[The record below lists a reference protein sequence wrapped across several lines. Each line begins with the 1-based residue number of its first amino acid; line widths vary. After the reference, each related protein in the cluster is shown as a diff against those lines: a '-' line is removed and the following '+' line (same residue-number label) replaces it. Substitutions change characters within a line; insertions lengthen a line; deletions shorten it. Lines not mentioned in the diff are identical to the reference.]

1 MSHRSSHRTVVAAL
15 LALLALALPAA
26 AQAKQPGH
34 AGAVVFSKATA
45 AEATEAE
52 AGELEGGL
60 FAVRDHH
67 LNQLTEDPADVEPD
81 FAADGRSLV
90 FARNGDIFT
99 MRPDGSG
106 QRQLTSGPELDSAPK
121 IAPNGR
127 YLVFERRAALPGAAA
142 DLYTVRIG
150 GGQARP
156 LVTSAFDDREA
167 AFSPDGRAIA
177 YVRGTMNSAEEVH
190 DDIYAVTPSG
200 NRTYH
205 LTTSPGLDE
214 WAPRYFAGGI
224 VFSRGNDSDTP
235 AAYADV
241 YTMKRNGRKLK
252 PQVRGVGSA
261 FVEDVSPDGHT
272 LLFRRSQGLWVKHI
286 GRGHARKLVELPD
299 QSQTNSVFSADG
311 TRVAAFIADGE
322 VEQLMAINLRSH
334 RRTELAD
341 SFELEGSSIGPVM
354 TWQP

>member
-1 MSHRSSHRTVVAAL
+1 MSHRISHRTVLTAL

-26 AQAKQPGH
+26 AQAKKPSH
-34 AGAVVFSKATA
+34 TGAVVFSKAT
-45 AEATEAE
+45 EVKE
-52 AGELEGGL
+52 GEFEGGL
-60 FAVRDHH
+60 FAVRYGR
-67 LNQLTEDPADVEPD
+67 LNQLTENPADVEPD
-81 FAADGRSLV
+81 FSADGRSLV
-90 FARNGDIFT
+90 FARNGDIYT

-106 QRQLTSGPELDSAPK
+106 QRQLTSGPEVDSAPK

-127 YLVFERRAALPGAAA
+127 YLVFERRAALPGADR

-150 GGQARP
+150 GGQPHA
-156 LVTSAFDDREA
+156 LVQSGFDDREA
-167 AFSPDGRAIA
+167 TFSPDGRLIA
-177 YVRGTMNSAEEVH
+177 YVRGFMNSAEAVH

-200 NRTYH
+200 SRSYH
-205 LTTSPGLDE
+205 LTTTPALDE
-214 WAPRYFAGGI
+214 WAPRFFAGGI

-286 GRGHARKLVELPD
+286 GKGRARKLVELPD

-311 TRVAAFIADGE
+311 KLVAAFIADGE
-322 VEQLMAINLRSH
+322 VEQLMSINLRNH

-341 SFELEGSSIGPVM
+341 SFEAEAGSIGPVM